1 MIQYQAALKRMQQLP
16 TLLRQKCWELLRACW
31 QWCANG
37 CNNSQQCWDLQ
48 CIVGRIQP
56 ISLCKQCVMSVR
68 GPNNV
73 GRAVQMDPTL
83 LRYASPITEQKKC
96 WEMLAGK
103 FDQFQT
109 LHNNMQQIQQGV
121 QTDATCNNQQC
132 CVRLHRASPQIPPTN
147 CRPFNPQ
154 YLQTNS
160 PNWCLYISIKNKLRE
175 FDKRLKHFLPAD
187 YFINSHNLF
196 TCLCIDIV

>member
-1 MIQYQAALKRMQQLP
+1 MGSFPETYNDPISGCAQTDAKTPNIVTPKMLGVV
-16 TLLRQKCWELLRACW
+16 ACVL
-31 QWCANG
+31 AVVYG

-48 CIVGRIQP
+48 CIVGRILP

-73 GRAVQMDPTL
+73 GRAVQ
-83 LRYASPITEQKKC
+83 
-96 WEMLAGK
+96 
-103 FDQFQT
+103 
-109 LHNNMQQIQQGV
+109 
-121 QTDATCNNQQC
+121 TDATCNNQQC
-132 CVRLHRASPQIPPTN
+132 CVRLHRASPQLPPTN

-154 YLQTNS
+154 YLHTNS

-187 YFINSHNLF
+187 YFINSHKLF
-196 TCLCIDIV
+196 T